1 MTQQADYDSPWKE
14 ILEHYLPEFPA
25 FFFPNI
31 YAEVDW
37 HLGYEFLEQELQQ
50 VVRDAETGARRVDK
64 LVKVWRVGGNEFWV
78 LIHLEVQGQKDT
90 DFSERIY
97 IYNYRIFDRFRQK
110 MVSLAVLT
118 DGNRKWRPY
127 RYGYKLWGTEV
138 LLKFA
143 SVKLLDY
150 QDRWA
155 DLVLDPNPFAIVVM
169 PGCVGTVPLHRLGN
183 EATSQAGRAV
193 LTRSRAI

>member
-97 IYNYRIFDRFRQK
+97 IYNYRIVRSFSAENGK
-110 MVSLAVLT
+110 S
-118 DGNRKWRPY
+118 
-127 RYGYKLWGTEV
+127 
-138 LLKFA
+138 
-143 SVKLLDY
+143 
-150 QDRWA
+150 
-155 DLVLDPNPFAIVVM
+155 
-169 PGCVGTVPLHRLGN
+169 GCVDRRQSKVAAISVWLQIVGYRGAVEIRLS
-183 EATSQAGRAV
+183 EAAGLPGSLGRFGAGPES
-193 LTRSRAI
+193 LCHCSYARMCWNCSASSTG